1 MTGHADVVVVA
12 HWWTTG
18 AGLSDVLTF
27 AAQARPASLAEPGC
41 LGYEVLQDTT
51 DANHLVLVEHYR
63 DEVALEDHLN
73 SPHYQELVVG
83 SIRPLLTD
91 RTVEFLRPREEVS

>member
-1 MTGHADVVVVA
+1 MPMLSSSRTGGPP
-12 HWWTTG
+12 G

-73 SPHYQELVVG
+73 SPPHYQELVVG
-83 SIRPLLTD
+83 EYPSVAD
-91 RTVEFLRPREEVS
+91 RQDS